1 VTWPPPGVRSQR
13 SGGYKGAMADALQ
26 AVECAPEF
34 ALRHNGGYDLETLL
48 EALRDAP

>member
-1 VTWPPPGVRSQR
+1 
-13 SGGYKGAMADALQ
+13 MADAQ
-26 AVECAPEF
+26 KAGERAPEF